1 MSKTNMAA
9 LRILSIAAATG
20 RIAYV
25 YLIGD
30 RLMDWRI
37 SDKASSSAQEAREAS
52 AHWIETL
59 RPDVVV
65 TEIPVSKTRKGDNTR
80 QLIEAMAKVAEEADV
95 LDVKVTR
102 EQSYANKYEE
112 AAALAESYPELLP
125 WVPRK
130 RRFFDNEHRNTVL
143 FEALALAQSIIR
155 SPATTLGA
163 AMG

>member
-1 MSKTNMAA
+1 MKLQAMA

-37 SDKASSSAQEAREAS
+37 SDKASTSTEEARAAS
-52 AHWIETL
+52 ARWIETL
-59 RPDVVV
+59 QPDVVV
-65 TEIPVSKTRKGDNTR
+65 TEIAVSKTRKGDNTR
-80 QLIEAMAKVAEEADV
+80 QLIEAMAIVAEESNA

-102 EQSYANKYEE
+102 EQSFANKYEE
-112 AAALAESYPELLP
+112 AAVLADRYPELSP

-143 FEALALAQSIIR
+143 FEALALAQSVLR
-155 SPATTLGA
+155 NPSATLGA

>member
-1 MSKTNMAA
+1 MSS

-37 SDKASSSAQEAREAS
+37 SDKASTSTDEARA
-52 AHWIETL
+52 AVQKWIETL
-59 RPDVVV
+59 QPEVVI
-65 TEIPVSKTRKGDNTR
+65 TEQAGGGTRKGDNTR
-80 QLIEAMAKVAEEADV
+80 HLIEAMADVAEASKA
-95 LDVKVTR
+95 LDVRVER
-102 EQSYANKYEE
+102 EQIHDNKYAE
-112 AAALAESYPELLP
+112 AAALAVHYPELLP
-125 WVPRK
+125 WVPRQ

-143 FEALALAQSIIR
+143 FEALALAQVVSR
-155 SPATTLGA
+155 NPAMTLGA

>member
-1 MSKTNMAA
+1 MTMAA
-9 LRILSIAAATG
+9 LRLLAVAAATG

-37 SDKASSSAQEAREAS
+37 SDKASHSPEDAENSVKR
-52 AHWIETL
+52 WIL
-59 RPDVVV
+59 ALQPDVVV

-80 QLIEAMAKVAEEADV
+80 HLIDAIAKVAEEAPL
-95 LDVKVTR
+95 LDIQVTR
-102 EQSYANKYEE
+102 EQVYPNKYVE
-112 AAALAESYPELLP
+112 AAALAKRYPELEP
-125 WVPRK
+125 WVPRP

-143 FEALALAQSIIR
+143 FEAMALAQSILR
-155 SPATTLGA
+155 NPSTTLGA

>member
-1 MSKTNMAA
+1 MAA

-25 YLIGD
+25 YLVGD

-37 SDKASSSAQEAREAS
+37 SDKASESADEAQFA
-52 AHWIETL
+52 ATQWIETL
-59 RPDVVV
+59 LPDVVV
-65 TEIPVSKTRKGDNTR
+65 TEKSVSGSRKGDHTR
-80 QLIEAMAKVAEEADV
+80 YLIDAVSRVAELADV
-95 LDVKVTR
+95 LDVRVER
-102 EQSYANKYEE
+102 EQVYPNKYAE
-112 AAALAESYPELLP
+112 AAALAVHYPELLP

-143 FEALALAQSIIR
+143 FEALALTQTILR
-155 SPATTLGA
+155 NPAMTLGA

>member
-1 MSKTNMAA
+1 MAA

-37 SDKASSSAQEAREAS
+37 SDKGSASPDDARVITRK
-52 AHWIETL
+52 WIEAL
-59 RPDVVV
+59 EPDVVV
-65 TEIPVSKTRKGDNTR
+65 IERPSKSTRKGDNTKH
-80 QLIEAMAKVAEEADV
+80 LIDAIAEAAEDSNV
-95 LDVKVTR
+95 LDVRVER
-102 EQSYANKYEE
+102 EQHYENKYAE
-112 AAALAESYPELLP
+112 AAALAVHYPELLP
-125 WVPRK
+125 WVPKK

-143 FEALALAQSIIR
+143 FEALALAQTILSNPAVSI
-155 SPATTLGA
+155 GK

>member
-1 MSKTNMAA
+1 MKLQAMA

-37 SDKASSSAQEAREAS
+37 SDKASTSTEEARAAS
-52 AHWIETL
+52 ARWIETL
-59 RPDVVV
+59 QPDVVV
-65 TEIPVSKTRKGDNTR
+65 TEIAVSKTRKGDNTR
-80 QLIEAMAKVAEEADV
+80 QLIEAMAIVAEESKA

-102 EQSYANKYEE
+102 EQSFANKYDE
-112 AAALAESYPELLP
+112 AAALADRYPELSP

-143 FEALALAQSIIR
+143 FEALALA
-155 SPATTLGA
+155 LGSSQTSLL
-163 AMG
+163 

>member
-1 MSKTNMAA
+1 MAA

-37 SDKASSSAQEAREAS
+37 SDKASESVDAAKAAAER
-52 AHWIETL
+52 WIEML
-59 RPDVVV
+59 QPEVVV
-65 TEIPVSKTRKGDNTR
+65 TERTSARTRKGDNTR
-80 QLIEAMAKVAEEADV
+80 YLIDAIAQVAEDLPV
-95 LDVKVTR
+95 LDVRVER
-102 EQSYANKYEE
+102 EQLYDNKYSE
-112 AAALAESYPELLP
+112 ATALAVHYPELLP

-143 FEALALAQSIIR
+143 FEALALAQTILR
-155 SPATTLGA
+155 NPAISLGQ

>member
-1 MSKTNMAA
+1 MA

-37 SDKASSSAQEAREAS
+37 SDKASTSTEEARAAS
-52 AHWIETL
+52 QRWIETL
-59 RPDVVV
+59 QPDVVV
-65 TEIPVSKTRKGDNTR
+65 TEIAVSKTRKGDNTR
-80 QLIEAMAKVAEEADV
+80 QLIEAMASVAEESKA

-102 EQSYANKYEE
+102 EQTFANKYDE
-112 AAALAESYPELLP
+112 AAALAERYPELAP

-143 FEALALAQSIIR
+143 FEALALAQSILR
-155 SPATTLGA
+155 NPTATLGA

>member
-1 MSKTNMAA
+1 MAA
-9 LRILSIAAATG
+9 LRMLSIAAATG

-37 SDKASSSAQEAREAS
+37 SDKASTSIQEAETAAKR
-52 AHWIETL
+52 WIEIL
-59 RPDVVV
+59 QPDVVI
-65 TEIPVSKTRKGDNTR
+65 TEIPISKTRKGDNTR
-80 QLIEAMAKVAEEADV
+80 QLIETIANVAERAKV

-102 EQSYANKYEE
+102 EQIYPNKYAE
-112 AAALAESYPELLP
+112 AAALAERYPELLP
-125 WVPRK
+125 WVPRP

-143 FEALALAQSIIR
+143 FEALALAQSILR
-155 SPATTLGA
+155 DPSTTLGA